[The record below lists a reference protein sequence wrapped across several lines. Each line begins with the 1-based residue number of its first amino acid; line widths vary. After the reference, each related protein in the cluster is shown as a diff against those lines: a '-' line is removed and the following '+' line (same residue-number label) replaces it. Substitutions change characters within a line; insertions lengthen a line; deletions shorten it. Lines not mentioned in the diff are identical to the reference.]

1 MKANSP
7 IWTSSGSW
15 RRERDRW
22 NYPTDGQMDRQTEDR
37 QKGQKK
43 EKAKKKV
50 FEERKIGREPF
61 FINVL

>member
-1 MKANSP
+1 
-7 IWTSSGSW
+7 
-15 RRERDRW
+15 
-22 NYPTDGQMDRQTEDR
+22 MDRQTEDR